1 MTICLSKGFLCLF
14 LRSCRIF
21 MLGLISAV
29 RKNSLAEAA
38 GIVAGDKLVAVD
50 GVQVKDIIELSF
62 YTSDYEVELELENA
76 QGQRRQVHIDKYPD
90 EDLGLEFEAAVFD
103 KVSTCYN
110 NCIFCFVD
118 QMIPGMRKGL
128 YVRDDDYRLS
138 FLYGN
143 FITLTNLKEEDFQR
157 IIQTHM
163 TPLYVS
169 VHATDPKVRCEMM
182 HNRFAGE
189 LMDKL
194 ERLFAAG
201 IEVHTQIVCCP
212 GYNDGEILA
221 KSFHDLYARHP
232 HVLTMAVVP
241 VGITKHREGLHP
253 LRTFTKEEAAALIDQ
268 VTPWQR
274 QCREETGK
282 TFIYL
287 GDEFY
292 LLAGRDVPAAE
303 WYDGFPQL
311 ENGIGLTRSFVD
323 EWQATLPSLSSYQAA
338 SPAVIPV
345 GESAFTVLQP
355 LLYALNKQFNTAH
368 SFVPVPNQFFG
379 GKVNVTGLL
388 TASDILRTCKESG
401 KRLILPAVV
410 LNNDKLF
417 LDDTALE
424 QFRKEYPGK
433 VDIAK
438 DAKELLHLLLES

>member
-1 MTICLSKGFLCLF
+1 
-14 LRSCRIF
+14 

-189 LMDKL
+189 LMEKL
-194 ERLFAAG
+194 ERLFDAG

-355 LLYALNKQFNTAH
+355 LLDALNKQFNTAH

>member
-1 MTICLSKGFLCLF
+1 
-14 LRSCRIF
+14 

-221 KSFHDLYARHP
+221 KSFRDLYACYP

-355 LLYALNKQFNTAH
+355 LLDALNKQFNTAH

>member
-1 MTICLSKGFLCLF
+1 
-14 LRSCRIF
+14 

-212 GYNDGEILA
+212 GYNDGVILS

-292 LLAGRDVPAAE
+292 LLAGRDVPTAE

-355 LLYALNKQFNTAH
+355 LLDALNKQFSTAH

>member
-1 MTICLSKGFLCLF
+1 
-14 LRSCRIF
+14 

-221 KSFHDLYARHP
+221 KSFQDLYARHP

-292 LLAGRDVPAAE
+292 LLAGRDVPTAE

-355 LLYALNKQFNTAH
+355 LLDALNKQFNTAH

-410 LNNDKLF
+410 LNKDKLF

>member
-1 MTICLSKGFLCLF
+1 
-14 LRSCRIF
+14 

-212 GYNDGEILA
+212 GYNDGVILA

-274 QCREETGK
+274 KCREETGK

-292 LLAGRDVPAAE
+292 LLAGRDVPTAE

-355 LLYALNKQFNTAH
+355 LLDALNKQFNTAH

>member
-1 MTICLSKGFLCLF
+1 
-14 LRSCRIF
+14 

-38 GIVAGDKLVAVD
+38 GIVAGDKLVSVD

-292 LLAGRDVPAAE
+292 LLAGRDVPTAE

-355 LLYALNKQFNTAH
+355 LLDALNKQFNTAH
-368 SFVPVPNQFFG
+368 SFVPVPNEFFG

-438 DAKELLHLLLES
+438 DAMELLHLLLES

>member
-292 LLAGRDVPAAE
+292 LLAGRDVPTAE

-355 LLYALNKQFNTAH
+355 LLDALNKQFNTAH

>member
-1 MTICLSKGFLCLF
+1 
-14 LRSCRIF
+14 
-21 MLGLISAV
+21 MLELISSV

-38 GIVAGDKLVAVD
+38 GIVAGDKLVAV
-50 GVQVKDIIELSF
+50 GGAQVKDIIELSF
-62 YTSDYEVELELENA
+62 YTTDYEVDLELEDKD
-76 QGQRRQVHIDKYPD
+76 GQRRQVHIDKYPD

-169 VHATDPKVRCEMM
+169 VHATDPQVRCEMM
-182 HNRFAGE
+182 HNRFAGQ
-189 LMDKL
+189 LMEKL

-212 GYNDGEILA
+212 GYNDGAILT
-221 KSFHDLYARHP
+221 KSFEDLYAQHP
-232 HVLTMAVVP
+232 NVLTMAVVP
-241 VGITKHREGLHP
+241 VGITKYREGLHP

-268 VTPWQR
+268 VIPWQQ

-292 LLAGRDVPAAE
+292 LLAGREMPTAE

-311 ENGIGLTRSFVD
+311 ENGIGLTRSFLD
-323 EWQATLPSLSSYQAA
+323 EWQDSLTNMGSYTGT

-345 GESAFTVLQP
+345 GESAYTVLKP
-355 LLYALNKQFNTAH
+355 LLDALNQQFGTDH
-368 SFVPVPNQFFG
+368 RFVSVANQFFG

-388 TASDILRTCKESG
+388 TAGDILRETKALG
-401 KRLILPAVV
+401 KRVILPAVV
-410 LNNDKLF
+410 LNNDQLF
-417 LDDTALE
+417 LDDTSLE
-424 QFRKEYPGK
+424 QFKEAFGGR

-438 DAKELLHLLLES
+438 GAKELLHLLLAS

>member
-1 MTICLSKGFLCLF
+1 MF
-14 LRSCRIF
+14 
-21 MLGLISAV
+21 GLISGV

-38 GIVAGDKLVAVD
+38 GIVAGDKLIAVD

-62 YTSDYEVELELENA
+62 YTSDYEVELELENQA
-76 QGQRRQVHIDKYPD
+76 GQRRQVHIDKYPD

-103 KVSTCYN
+103 KVNTCYN

-118 QMIPGMRKGL
+118 QMIPGMRPGL

-169 VHATDPKVRCEMM
+169 VHATDAQVRCQMM

-189 LMDKL
+189 LMEKL
-194 ERLFAAG
+194 ERLFEAG

-212 GYNDGEILA
+212 GYNDGEVLA
-221 KSFHDLYARHP
+221 KSFADLYAHYP
-232 HVLTMAVVP
+232 KVLTMAVVP

-253 LRTFTKEEAAALIDQ
+253 LRTFTKDEAASLIDQ
-268 VTPWQR
+268 VTAWQQR
-274 QCREETGK
+274 CREETGK

-292 LLAGRDVPAAE
+292 LLAGRELPAAD

-311 ENGIGLTRSFVD
+311 ENGIGLTRSFLD
-323 EWQATLPSLSSYQAA
+323 EWQENLAIMGNYQPTAD
-338 SPAVIPV
+338 AVIPV
-345 GESAFTVLQP
+345 GESAFAVLQP
-355 LLYALNKQFNTAH
+355 LMEQLNGQFGSRH
-368 SFVPVPNQFFG
+368 SFVPVPNSFFG

-388 TASDILRTCKESG
+388 TAGDILQTLASMPKDGS
-401 KRLILPAVV
+401 KRVILPAVV

-417 LDDTALE
+417 LDDKSLE
-424 QFRKEYPGK
+424 QFKSAYSGRVE
-433 VDIAK
+433 IAK
-438 DAKELLHLLLES
+438 GAKELLHLLLES

>member
-1 MTICLSKGFLCLF
+1 MF
-14 LRSCRIF
+14 
-21 MLGLISAV
+21 GLISGV

-38 GIVAGDKLVAVD
+38 GIVAGDKLIAVD

-62 YTSDYEVELELENA
+62 YTSDYEVELELENQA
-76 QGQRRQVHIDKYPD
+76 GQRRQVHIDKYPD

-103 KVSTCYN
+103 KVNTCYN

-118 QMIPGMRKGL
+118 QMIPGMRPGL

-169 VHATDPKVRCEMM
+169 VHATDAQVRCQMM

-189 LMDKL
+189 LMEKL
-194 ERLFAAG
+194 ERLFEAG

-212 GYNDGEILA
+212 GYNDGEVLA
-221 KSFHDLYARHP
+221 KSFADLYAHYP
-232 HVLTMAVVP
+232 KVLTMAVVP

-253 LRTFTKEEAAALIDQ
+253 LRTFTKDEAASLIDQ
-268 VTPWQR
+268 VTAWQQR
-274 QCREETGK
+274 CREETGK

-292 LLAGRDVPAAE
+292 LLAGRELPAAD

-311 ENGIGLTRSFVD
+311 ENGIGLTRSFLD
-323 EWQATLPSLSSYQAA
+323 EWQENLAIMGSYQPTAD
-338 SPAVIPV
+338 AVIPV
-345 GESAFTVLQP
+345 GESAFAVLQP
-355 LLYALNKQFNTAH
+355 LMEQLNGQFGSRH
-368 SFVPVPNQFFG
+368 SFVPVPNSFFG

-388 TASDILRTCKESG
+388 TAGDILQTLASMPKDGS
-401 KRLILPAVV
+401 KRVILPAVV

-417 LDDTALE
+417 LDDKSLE
-424 QFRKEYPGK
+424 QFKSAYSGRVE
-433 VDIAK
+433 IAK
-438 DAKELLHLLLES
+438 GAKELLHLLLES

>member
-1 MTICLSKGFLCLF
+1 
-14 LRSCRIF
+14 

-292 LLAGRDVPAAE
+292 LLAGRDVPTAE

-355 LLYALNKQFNTAH
+355 FLDALNKQFNTAH

>member
-1 MTICLSKGFLCLF
+1 
-14 LRSCRIF
+14 

-38 GIVAGDKLVAVD
+38 GIVAGDKLVSVD
-50 GVQVKDIIELSF
+50 GMQVKDIIELSF

-169 VHATDPKVRCEMM
+169 VHATDAKVRCEMM
-182 HNRFAGE
+182 HNRFAGQ
-189 LMDKL
+189 LMEKL
-194 ERLFAAG
+194 ERLFDAG

-212 GYNDGEILA
+212 GYNDGEILT
-221 KSFHDLYARHP
+221 KSFHDLYERYP
-232 HVLTMAVVP
+232 NVLTMAVVP

-268 VTPWQR
+268 VTPWQQ

-292 LLAGRDVPAAE
+292 LLAGREVPSAD

-323 EWQATLPSLSSYQAA
+323 EWHETLATLGSYQAA
-338 SPAVIPV
+338 SAAVIPV
-345 GESAFTVLQP
+345 GESAYNVLQP
-355 LLYALNKQFNTAH
+355 LLADLNKQYGSEH
-368 SFVPVPNQFFG
+368 SFIPVPNEFFG

-388 TASDILRTCKESG
+388 TAGDILRSCKDSG

-417 LDDTALE
+417 LDDTSLE
-424 QFRKEYPGK
+424 QFRKAYPGK

>member
-1 MTICLSKGFLCLF
+1 
-14 LRSCRIF
+14 

-274 QCREETGK
+274 QCREETSK

-311 ENGIGLTRSFVD
+311 ENGIGLTRSFLD

-355 LLYALNKQFNTAH
+355 LLDALNKQFNTAH

>member
-1 MTICLSKGFLCLF
+1 
-14 LRSCRIF
+14 

-221 KSFHDLYARHP
+221 KSFQDLYARHP

-253 LRTFTKEEAAALIDQ
+253 LHTFTKEEAAALIDQ

-292 LLAGRDVPAAE
+292 LLAGRDVPTAE

-355 LLYALNKQFNTAH
+355 LLDALNKQFSTAH

>member
-1 MTICLSKGFLCLF
+1 
-14 LRSCRIF
+14 

-221 KSFHDLYARHP
+221 KSFQDLYARHP

-311 ENGIGLTRSFVD
+311 ENGIGLTRSFID

-355 LLYALNKQFNTAH
+355 LLDALNKQFNTAH

>member
-1 MTICLSKGFLCLF
+1 
-14 LRSCRIF
+14 

-38 GIVAGDKLVAVD
+38 GIVAGDKLVSVD

-189 LMDKL
+189 LMEKL
-194 ERLFAAG
+194 ERLFDAG

-232 HVLTMAVVP
+232 HALTMAVVP

-268 VTPWQR
+268 VTPWQQ

-292 LLAGRDVPAAE
+292 LLAGREVPSAD

-323 EWQATLPSLSSYQAA
+323 EWHETLATLGSYQAA
-338 SPAVIPV
+338 SAAVIPV
-345 GESAFTVLQP
+345 GESAYNVLQP
-355 LLYALNKQFNTAH
+355 LLADLNKQYGSEH
-368 SFVPVPNQFFG
+368 SFIPVPNEFFG

>member
-1 MTICLSKGFLCLF
+1 
-14 LRSCRIF
+14 

-221 KSFHDLYARHP
+221 KSFQDLYARHP

-253 LRTFTKEEAAALIDQ
+253 LHTFTKEEAAALIDQ

-292 LLAGRDVPAAE
+292 LLAGRDVPTAE

-355 LLYALNKQFNTAH
+355 LLDALNKQFNTAH